1 MLYQKIP
8 QASYLIASAPQGVME
23 DFFTQKVAQ
32 FQHLFSVDHTS
43 HLFCVDGGAE
53 KEGAPRHRAVVQK
66 QEAAGFLREIPPAFR
81 RAMGWRLF
89 LKFAQDDRITLQ
101 GMPLLEALRT
111 AILHTE
117 SQSEALRS
125 QAASLEQEN
134 AELTDKLENMDNV
147 EGIVDIAGEELGLVD
162 PNTIIFKPGQ

>member
-1 MLYQKIP
+1 MEQKKNP
-8 QASYLIASAPQGVME
+8 
-23 DFFTQKVAQ
+23 
-32 FQHLFSVDHTS
+32 FSHIRLV
-43 HLFCVDGGAE
+43 
-53 KEGAPRHRAVVQK
+53 
-66 QEAAGFLREIPPAFR
+66 FR
-81 RAMGWRLF
+81 RS
-89 LKFAQDDRITLQ
+89 T
-101 GMPLLEALRT
+101 PLTKVVVLAALVLSIAALLALRT

-147 EGIVDIAGEELGLVD
+147 EGIVDIAGEELDLVV

>member
-1 MLYQKIP
+1 MEQKKNP
-8 QASYLIASAPQGVME
+8 
-23 DFFTQKVAQ
+23 
-32 FQHLFSVDHTS
+32 FSHIRLV
-43 HLFCVDGGAE
+43 
-53 KEGAPRHRAVVQK
+53 
-66 QEAAGFLREIPPAFR
+66 FR
-81 RAMGWRLF
+81 RS
-89 LKFAQDDRITLQ
+89 T
-101 GMPLLEALRT
+101 PLTKVVVLAALVLSIAALLALRT

-147 EGIVDIAGEELGLVD
+147 EGIVDIAGEELDLVD

>member
-1 MLYQKIP
+1 MEQKKNP
-8 QASYLIASAPQGVME
+8 
-23 DFFTQKVAQ
+23 
-32 FQHLFSVDHTS
+32 FSHIRLV
-43 HLFCVDGGAE
+43 
-53 KEGAPRHRAVVQK
+53 
-66 QEAAGFLREIPPAFR
+66 FR
-81 RAMGWRLF
+81 RS
-89 LKFAQDDRITLQ
+89 T
-101 GMPLLEALRT
+101 PLTKVVVLAALVLSIAALLALRT